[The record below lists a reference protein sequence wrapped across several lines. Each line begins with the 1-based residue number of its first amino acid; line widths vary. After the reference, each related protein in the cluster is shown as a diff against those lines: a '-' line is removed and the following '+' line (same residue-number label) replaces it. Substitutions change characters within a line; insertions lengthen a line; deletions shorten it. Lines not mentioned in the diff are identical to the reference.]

1 MQVRDVMTRG
11 VVTVGS
17 DTSAKYAAEVMA
29 GQGFA
34 ALPVVDDAER
44 LVGLV
49 TEGAATI
56 GRARGMAEV
65 SGQVEERALRALA
78 HTVAGVVS
86 VRILPGRP
94 AERLADRSEG
104 RT

>member
-1 MQVRDVMTRG
+1 
-11 VVTVGS
+11 
-17 DTSAKYAAEVMA
+17 
-29 GQGFA
+29 
-34 ALPVVDDAER
+34 
-44 LVGLV
+44 
-49 TEGAATI
+49 
-56 GRARGMAEV
+56 MAEV

-86 VRILPGRP
+86 VRILPGPP